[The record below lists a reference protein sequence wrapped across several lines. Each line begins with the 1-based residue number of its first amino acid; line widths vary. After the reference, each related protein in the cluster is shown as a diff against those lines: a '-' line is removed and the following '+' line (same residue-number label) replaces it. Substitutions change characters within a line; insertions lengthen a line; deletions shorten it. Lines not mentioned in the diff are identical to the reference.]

1 MKYFLCLGS
10 NLGQKGRNLKK
21 ALALLKKEGIR
32 LIRLSSLYQTEPV
45 EIPGQSWFYNQVAEV
60 EASFSPLELL
70 KLIKKIEQRMGRKDS
85 LQKTSRKIDIDILLA
100 GEKVVRTRK
109 LVIPHPRLERRNFAL
124 LPLSEIAPDVVHPVL
139 KTKIKDL
146 AKQSGDSSVVRKI
159 E

>member
-21 ALALLKKEGIR
+21 ALAMLKKEGIR
-32 LIRLSSLYQTEPV
+32 IIRLSSLYQTEPV

-60 EASFSPLELL
+60 EASLSPLELL

-139 KTKIKDL
+139 KAKIKDL
-146 AKQSGDSSVVRKI
+146 AKKSGDSSVVRKI